1 MYVTSFLGCSWE
13 SCQSLLNVFPHVS
26 DCLQCEKDKCNSD
39 PCVDGKVSS
48 WRRENIDKHY
58 IKVKNRS
65 RYKLVWPD
73 PFDDEKGVA
82 QKYEPPKWRYPSGIT
97 FLPNDIQTA
106 SHRSSTNS
114 AHFPVT
120 RIHNETETRANNT
133 IESEI
138 ETGNSDNDSNVPAH
152 STMNLDA
159 MSLLEK
165 LMLLLLLL
173 TLLLICLLTC
183 CWICLCKCCH
193 SSDNII
199 FDGDSLHSDC
209 AEGNDSNKF
218 ETFDEDCYSE
228 ITNRKQNL
236 NNDKIRNNIEK
247 HHYNKDKKGKGI
259 DHIDKEKKNDNKLRD
274 SKNNKNKNSSNKKEA
289 IVVQPCKNKSKVNYE
304 YESTAEL
311 KSRPASREFDRHS
324 ASVHYKGT
332 NKPVQGSSKGLQ
344 ELDRSNGP
352 ISSSVRCLLIPAYY
366 IRGLSLSAL
375 HMVLASQNIMAIKDK
390 ESSSQRNSGQ
400 MSTLGDAGPST
411 SNQFDRSSDNVIEE
425 SDTMSAGGTGDISV
439 RYKYQ
444 YCGDFV

>member
-1 MYVTSFLGCSWE
+1 MYGLADTKLINVTRNLLLILTLLVRLVNTHLSCYSEQGRIEMCDNDQAFCFTVCNRDETIQGCSWE

-65 RYKLVWPD
+65 
-73 PFDDEKGVA
+73 
-82 QKYEPPKWRYPSGIT
+82 
-97 FLPNDIQTA
+97 
-106 SHRSSTNS
+106 
-114 AHFPVT
+114 
-120 RIHNETETRANNT
+120 
-133 IESEI
+133 
-138 ETGNSDNDSNVPAH
+138 
-152 STMNLDA
+152 
-159 MSLLEK
+159 
-165 LMLLLLLL
+165 
-173 TLLLICLLTC
+173 
-183 CWICLCKCCH
+183 
-193 SSDNII
+193 
-199 FDGDSLHSDC
+199 SDC

-390 ESSSQRNSGQ
+390 ESYSQRNSGQ